1 MKLST
6 GQVVVIAAGGGLA
19 LWALAKGSAG
29 DPFGLYALG
38 RTVMPN
44 PPNQLMRANNF
55 AARAGSLPS
64 QAGYNG
70 IGATSVQ
77 PVFAGTLAGLGSF
90 VGQLFRGLAGP
101 GNTANAN
108 RPQSSASSGG
118 GIAQPSGTAGVVPG
132 WQGDWSD
139 FGMSD
144 FTDMFTWDTQF
155 DSAPPTVAYAPGGYG
170 DTSFDPFAGFEQES

>member
-6 GQVVVIAAGGGLA
+6 GQVVVIAAGSGLA
-19 LWALAKGSAG
+19 FWALTRGTAG
-29 DPFGLYALG
+29 DPFGFQALA

-44 PPNQLMRANNF
+44 PPNQLARANNF
-55 AARAGSLPS
+55 AARSGGVPS

-70 IGATSVQ
+70 LGATSVQ

-101 GNTANAN
+101 GNNANAN

-118 GIAQPSGTAGVVPG
+118 GVSQPTGTAGVVPG
-132 WQGDWSD
+132 WQGDWGD
-139 FGMSD
+139 MGFSD

-155 DSAPPTVAYAPGGYG
+155 DQQPSDTYYAPGGYG